1 MLVSPDR
8 LQVAWLHLFAAGNP
22 PGPRAAWERLWP
34 EAKTNLTR
42 MDVPSVWVMTTQEWL
57 IDLLTQ
63 SGFVKNGRVIAYYLR
78 PSHPRPES
86 GHAALVTPM
95 QESDLPEVERLD
107 HAAFSPPWQMDS
119 EALKET
125 WKQSILATILR
136 REGQIAGYL
145 MASHTAHGVHLTR
158 VAVHPREQNKGL
170 GRILIT
176 HLLNYFH
183 HQGAPRITVNTQ
195 IENRR
200 SQRMYRALG
209 FVEMGESYPV
219 FRIDLHIPQRLFP
232 AIA

>member
-1 MLVSPDR
+1 
-8 LQVAWLHLFAAGNP
+8 
-22 PGPRAAWERLWP
+22 
-34 EAKTNLTR
+34 
-42 MDVPSVWVMTTQEWL
+42 
-57 IDLLTQ
+57 
-63 SGFVKNGRVIAYYLR
+63 
-78 PSHPRPES
+78 
-86 GHAALVTPM
+86 M

-176 HLLNYFH
+176 HLLNSFH

-200 SQRMYRALG
+200 SQRPGICRNGRIVSCFPDRFA
-209 FVEMGESYPV
+209 YPPTV
-219 FRIDLHIPQRLFP
+219 IPRDRLTEQHAP
-232 AIA
+232 RR